1 MLGDKRIHALVRS
14 SAVTGKVEDGDLVAV
29 ASALKHL
36 GMAQRVHGVVVA
48 GTPMLRHGQPRE
60 LIVFRVTFEASR
72 SIDEV
77 HEVVGVALRDRGKE
91 LGFLASFELFW
102 QLVQKRGDRVL
113 HLVHLFDEIREGAR
127 AARVLDLL
135 LPGCDFREVAREL
148 AACVP
153 EVDLK
158 NERVRQT
165 LAGHAR
171 VRHKPLKRRIRDEA
185 AIPIVF
191 ALNLDCGET
200 GRQRAAR
207 HHMLGSDHLR
217 PGVEIDQVAA
227 AHIHRAEAETR
238 VMLFRV
244 YTVEVDE
251 ALKRRSQRPRV
262 IVARRLDGTG
272 RMKPRIGDSRPEEA
286 PAIRRWQP

>member
-1 MLGDKRIHALVRS
+1 
-14 SAVTGKVEDGDLVAV
+14 
-29 ASALKHL
+29 
-36 GMAQRVHGVVVA
+36 
-48 GTPMLRHGQPRE
+48 
-60 LIVFRVTFEASR
+60 
-72 SIDEV
+72 
-77 HEVVGVALRDRGKE
+77 
-91 LGFLASFELFW
+91 
-102 QLVQKRGDRVL
+102 
-113 HLVHLFDEIREGAR
+113 
-127 AARVLDLL
+127 LDLL

-286 PAIRRWQP
+286 RRSGGGNRDCAHLIGERTPSFATSKETDEVRVEAHGRGGDFLPELAQSVGSSFGRIAGDDGGVDGTDRNADDPVGMKLGLGQGFIDARLVGAERPAPLQ